1 MNTLKIS
8 TKLRLLLAIP
18 LIGLLFLASIL
29 TYNNYSNY
37 NNYNIL
43 NNAVKLSSHIS
54 NLVHELQKERGMT
67 AGFLGSKGVKF
78 KDLLPRQ
85 RELTNKKIETLK
97 YYLKNMDLHKYE
109 KDYNKLIKKAIN
121 SLNKLQTK
129 RELISALNI
138 SGKDAIS
145 YYTNTNSDFLE
156 IIRSSSKF
164 SPDNKMTRQLTAYIN
179 FLLSKE
185 RAGIERAVGAISFAA
200 DKFSVGMK
208 LKFNKLISEQ
218 DAYLDSYEKLAN
230 EKNLKFYKEKLQ
242 GKVIEEVKRMRN
254 IALVAVNEE
263 KFGIDS
269 YYWFKT
275 ITKKINLLKQIDD
288 FISNDLLLNADEL
301 SDKSKSDMI
310 LYISISLLIFIISI
324 SLGRIISNNI
334 DNGIHTLSDGLENFF
349 KFLNKETED
358 VKLIEMKR
366 ADALGEMS
374 DKINDNI
381 LSIKHSIQDDLKFM
395 KEVKDVVSKIKDGY
409 LYQRL
414 EFDVKSKN
422 LIELKIEINEMLE
435 VMNNT
440 IGGSINK
447 ITDVLNS
454 YSDLNFTNNIKNS
467 QGKVEISIL
476 NVGRMITKM
485 LQNNK
490 KNGLTIEHTSKILL
504 ENVDILN
511 DSSNKAAASL
521 EETAAALEEITS
533 SISNNTQTVIKMSTY
548 ASEVTSSVENG
559 QKLANETSKS
569 MDEINEQVAAINDAI
584 SIIDQISFQTN
595 ILSLNAAVE
604 AATAGEAGKGFAV
617 VAQEVRNLASRSS
630 DAANQIKELV
640 ENATLKA
647 NNGKNISSEM
657 IKGYSSL
664 NSNISQTI
672 ELIQDVTNSSK
683 EQQLG
688 IEQINDA
695 VAMLDQQTQQ
705 NASVAAQTAQIA
717 RETSVI
723 ASKIVEDAD
732 EKEFEGKKSITI

>member
-1 MNTLKIS
+1 M
-8 TKLRLLLAIP
+8 
-18 LIGLLFLASIL
+18 
-29 TYNNYSNY
+29 
-37 NNYNIL
+37 L

-78 KDLLPRQ
+78 KDLLPQQ
-85 RELTNKKIETLK
+85 REITNKETKIFK

-121 SLNKLQTK
+121 SLNVLQTK
-129 RELISALNI
+129 RDLISALNI

-164 SPDNKMTRQLTAYIN
+164 SPDNGMTRQLTAYIN

-185 RAGIERAVGAISFAA
+185 RAGVERAIGAITFAA
-200 DKFSVGMK
+200 DKFAVGMK

-218 DAYLDSYEKLAN
+218 DAYLDSYTKLAN
-230 EKNLKFYKEKLQ
+230 KNNLKFYKEKFQ
-242 GKVIEEVKRMRN
+242 GKVIQEVNRIRN
-254 IALVAVNEE
+254 IALLAINEE
-263 KFGIDS
+263 NFGVDS
-269 YYWFKT
+269 FYWFEI

-288 FISNDLLLNADEL
+288 FISTDLLLNADEL
-301 SDKSKSDMI
+301 SNKSKSEMI

-324 SLGRIISNNI
+324 SLGRVISNNI
-334 DNGIHTLSDGLENFF
+334 ENGVHTLSNGLESFF
-349 KFLNKETED
+349 KFLNKQSDD
-358 VKLIEMKR
+358 VNLIEMKR

-374 DKINDNI
+374 NKINDNI
-381 LSIKHSIQDDLKFM
+381 ITIKNSIQDDLKFM
-395 KEVKDVVSKIKDGY
+395 QEVKNIVSKIKAGY
-409 LYQRL
+409 LYQRI
-414 EFDVKSKN
+414 EYDVKSKN

-440 IGGSINK
+440 IGGNINK

-454 YSDLNFTNNIKNS
+454 YSDLNFKKNIKDS
-467 QGKVEISIL
+467 KGKVEVSIL
-476 NVGRMITKM
+476 NVGQMITKM

-490 KNGLTIEHTSKILL
+490 RNGLTIENTSKVLL

-595 ILSLNAAVE
+595 ILSINAAVE

-630 DAANQIKELV
+630 EAANQIKELV
-640 ENATLKA
+640 ENATIKA
-647 NNGKNISSEM
+647 NIGKNISSEM

-664 NSNISQTI
+664 NNNISQTI
-672 ELIQDVTNSSK
+672 ELIQDVTDSSK

-717 RETSVI
+717 RETSII

-732 EKEFEGKKSITI
+732 EKEFEGKESITI